1 MPKRPD
7 PKAEA
12 LRRQGALNPRPD
24 AVQDELFEQNEFF
37 DSRDLVQ
44 VRYELVR
51 RVHIDGRPIAETAQR
66 FGVSRPTYY
75 KLSGHFERE
84 GLSGLLPRK
93 RGPKGGHKLRP
104 EVIEALEA
112 ARAEDPNVDS
122 ASLVALAERR
132 FGVRVHLRT
141 LERALARQE
150 KKRR

>member
-1 MPKRPD
+1 MPKRHD

-12 LRRQGALNPRPD
+12 LRRHGALNLRPD
-24 AVQDELFEQNEFF
+24 AVHEELFAHNEFF
-37 DSRDLVQ
+37 DPRDLVQ

-51 RVHIDGRPIAETAQR
+51 RVHIDGRPVAETAQR

-75 KLSGHFERE
+75 KLSGQFERE
-84 GLSGLLPRK
+84 GLAGLLPRK
-93 RGPKGGHKLRP
+93 RGPKGAHKLRP
-104 EVIEALEA
+104 EILDALEA
-112 ARAEDPNVDS
+112 ARSDDPSVDS

-132 FGVRVHLRT
+132 FGVRVHPRT